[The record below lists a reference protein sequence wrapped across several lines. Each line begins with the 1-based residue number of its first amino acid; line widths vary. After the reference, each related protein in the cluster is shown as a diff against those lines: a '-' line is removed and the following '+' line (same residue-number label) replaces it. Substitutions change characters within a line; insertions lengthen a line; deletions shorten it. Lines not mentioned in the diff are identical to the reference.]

1 MSPTVAPRRYQL
13 PVEHALDY
21 GEAMPRYGQLNEP
34 YVASWFAR
42 DEPGGPM
49 WALNLMKYRERAEY
63 ADGRESSIS
72 GMEADDVYAPH
83 EHLRKVGSRLIMMAP
98 VVHQLVGDEHVWDR
112 IAIAQ
117 YRDRVAMIEMSS
129 NADFQKDEDHKEAG
143 MDFTIVMATFPV
155 GGDPVPPQ
163 ESGADDDRLMLLQV
177 VGDAARTRHRRRRR
191 QSTRIGR
198 FAIEDRILGDD
209 RTFAE
214 ARYDL
219 ISRDV
224 ADAARRT
231 WLNAQRHRLR
241 RHRRP
246 DARRHRTFTHRHEQ
260 GAVLM
265 EILRTSEA
273 DAAEILGG
281 IADYPDWQPLRHH
294 RRRRRCRVRISVSI
308 SSMRATRGLT

>member
-1 MSPTVAPRRYQL
+1 
-13 PVEHALDY
+13 
-21 GEAMPRYGQLNEP
+21 MPRYGQLNEP

-72 GMEADDVYAPH
+72 GMEADDEYAPH

-163 ESGADDDRLMLLQV
+163 ESGADGDRLMLLQV
-177 VGDAARTRHRRRRR
+177 VGEAAAPDIAADVE
-191 QSTRIGR
+191 STRIGR

-219 ISRDV
+219 ISREV
-224 ADAARRT
+224 ADQLVARG
-231 WLNAQRHRLR
+231 ARHS
-241 RHRRP
+241 
-246 DARRHRTFTHRHEQ
+246 DTDY
-260 GAVLM
+260 VV
-265 EILRTSEA
+265 
-273 DAAEILGG
+273 
-281 IADYPDWQPLRHH
+281 IADPTLDDIAR
-294 RRRRRCRVRISVSI
+294 S
-308 SSMRATRGLT
+308 LTDTNTVLF